1 MMLSSLRND
10 PVFANIFG
18 ERVSS
23 STSSCSSAVVSGAVV
38 SGAVVSGAVESGAVE
53 SGAELTENMNGIPS
67 IDRIQSIIEEAWR
80 LGFDVQVREREGER
94 EGEG

>member
-23 STSSCSSAVVSGAVV
+23 STSSCSSAVV

-80 LGFDVQVREREGER
+80 LGFDVQVREREGEGEGER
-94 EGEG
+94 EG